1 MSFKFKELHR
11 FFFVLI
17 LFFICTARID
27 ADELEGFEFSD
38 MSCSEIFYTLSMY
51 SGKEIFA
58 DDTVDGNFDFCF
70 AGGSFESAFENFLKA
85 NRLYVQKDE
94 QKWMVSRFCID
105 HSEDGLY
112 FLDASDVDA
121 ALLIEK
127 ISSYFKTEI
136 AYHILPDNRISI
148 HANGADVFDLCE
160 SVCRRLGK
168 NYECSRMI
176 SDENG
181 NLKRILIECREENK
195 FNDFSEN
202 FAGICSVEFKDEEFA
217 CDLLNVKSE
226 AVLEKIFTLAGRE
239 YFFAF
244 DGGGMINRSQFAG
257 KTFEETLELICKNN
271 SLSYTLCDGIYYVY
285 KNENVYRIED
295 ADKCWHKVPVE
306 NCDTAKIISDVRDR
320 FSLQKIISLEN
331 EGGFILF
338 CSEKEL
344 SEVEEF
350 VKLMDKEKNV
360 FIVNL
365 KFIRTDELLSK
376 LPPDVAAANIVPG
389 TRDNVFF
396 FTGTENQ
403 YKKLE
408 KLLET
413 VDVPVKRLRYDLL
426 VIQYQGENEFTWN
439 SNFSVDRLRIDD
451 KNSASVVLGSVLNL
465 NLDVVT
471 AFGFKFAGKLQAAIN
486 ENRANVF
493 ADTVLYGISGGT
505 ISFKNSNT
513 YRYRDNNL
521 DPDTGKPIYT
531 GITREIDSGLKIDI
545 TGWVGGDGMITSKV
559 TASVSRQG
567 TDLSSST
574 GNPPPSSEKV
584 ITTEVRGPSG
594 EPIVLSGLMQNEET
608 FVQERIPVVSLIP
621 LIGRFF
627 RNENKTSHKTEMVI
641 YLLPHWEKDEA
652 VSAENRHSKENKN
665 EWAERLLKT
674 YAGELY
680 EY

>member
-1 MSFKFKELHR
+1 MKFKELHR
-11 FFFVLI
+11 NFFLVLI
-17 LFFICTARID
+17 LIFIWAARIN

-58 DDTVDGNFDFCF
+58 DDTVDGDFDFCF

-85 NRLYVQKDE
+85 NRLYVQKNE
-94 QKWMVSRFCID
+94 QKWIVSRFCIEP
-105 HSEDGLY
+105 SEDGLF

-121 ALLIEK
+121 AVLLEK

-136 AYHILPDNRISI
+136 AYRILPDNRISI
-148 HANGADVFDLCE
+148 HTTGADVFDLCE

-168 NYECSRMI
+168 NYECSQMI
-176 SDENG
+176 SRENE
-181 NLKRILIECREENK
+181 NLKRILIECKEENK
-195 FNDFSEN
+195 VIDFSEN
-202 FAGICSVEFKDEEFA
+202 FAGICSVEFSDEKFA
-217 CDLLNVKSE
+217 CDLLDAKTE
-226 AVLEKIFTLAGRE
+226 TVLDKIFTLAGRE

-244 DGGGMINRSQFAG
+244 DGGGIINRSQFAD
-257 KTFEETLELICKNN
+257 KTFEETLELVCKNN

-285 KNENVYRIED
+285 KNENAYRIED
-295 ADKCWHKVPVE
+295 ADKSWHKVAVE
-306 NCDTAKIISDVRDR
+306 NCDVAKIISDVKER
-320 FSLQKIISLEN
+320 FSLQRIISLEN
-331 EGGFILF
+331 ESGFILF
-338 CSEKEL
+338 CNKKVL

-365 KFIRTDELLSK
+365 KYIRTDELLAK
-376 LPPDVAAANIVPG
+376 LPPDVAASNIVSG
-389 TRDNVFF
+389 TSDNVFF

-403 YKKLE
+403 YNKLMS
-408 KLLET
+408 LLET

-426 VIQYQGENEFTWN
+426 VIQYQGENESTWN
-439 SNFSVDRLRIDD
+439 INFSVDRLKIDD
-451 KNSASVVLGSVLNL
+451 RNSASAVLGSVLNL

-471 AFGFKFAGKLQAAIN
+471 AFGFKFAGKLQTAIN

-505 ISFKNSNT
+505 ISFRNFNT

-521 DPDTGKPIYT
+521 DPDTGKPVYT

-567 TDLSSST
+567 TDLSSLT

-594 EPIVLSGLMQNEET
+594 EPIVLSGLVQNEET
-608 FVQERIPVVSLIP
+608 FIQERTPVVSRIP
-621 LIGRFF
+621 LIGSLF
-627 RNENKTSHKTEMVI
+627 RNENKTSQKTEMVI
-641 YLLPHWEKDEA
+641 YLLPHWEKDE
-652 VSAENRHSKENKN
+652 VTSAGKRKSKENKN
-665 EWAERLLKT
+665 KWAERILKT

-680 EY
+680 ED